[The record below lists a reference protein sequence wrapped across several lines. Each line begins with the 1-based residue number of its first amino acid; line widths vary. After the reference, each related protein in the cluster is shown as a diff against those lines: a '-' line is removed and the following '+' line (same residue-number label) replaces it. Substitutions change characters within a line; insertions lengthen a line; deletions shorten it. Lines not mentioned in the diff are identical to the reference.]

1 MSGSIF
7 TSSIG
12 KKMFMSISGCILVLF
27 LTFHMC
33 MNLALVFSDD
43 AYNAIC
49 GFLGA
54 NWYAVAATALL
65 ALVVILHIALAIVLT
80 LQNRKARGSIRY
92 RVTKREEGVEWS
104 SKNMLV
110 LGFVVI
116 IGLVFHL
123 VHFWYKM
130 MWTELMGAHEVA
142 LGATMVAPTNGAAIV
157 RYYFSQPLYLAI
169 YLVWFASIW
178 LHLTHGVWS
187 MMHSLGLNSK
197 VWFKRMK
204 CISGVAATVI
214 VGGFALCA
222 IILFLQGQGILPY
235 PLFGC
240 EAVEAAATACEA
252 AATACE
258 AACEA
263 GAAAC
268 EATCEAAAAAA
279 TNVAL

>member
-12 KKMFMSISGCILVLF
+12 KKMFMSISGCVLVLF

-33 MNLALVFSDD
+33 MNLALVISND

-54 NWYAVAATALL
+54 NWYAVAATVLL
-65 ALVVILHIALAIVLT
+65 AAVILFHFILAIVLT
-80 LQNRKARGSIRY
+80 IQNRKARGTIRY
-92 RVTKREEGVEWS
+92 RANAHEQGVEWS

-116 IGLVFHL
+116 IGLVLHL

-130 MWTELMGAHEVA
+130 MFAELQGAHEVA
-142 LGATMVAPTNGAAIV
+142 LGAAMVTPTDGAAIV
-157 RYYFSQPLYLAI
+157 RYYFAQLPYLLL
-169 YLVWFASIW
+169 YLVWFGGIW
-178 LHLTHGVWS
+178 MHLTHGVWS

-204 CISGVAATVI
+204 CISWIVSTVI
-214 VGGFALCA
+214 IGGFALCA
-222 IILFLQGQGILPY
+222 IVIYLQENFGILC
-235 PLFGC
+235 F
-240 EAVEAAATACEA
+240 
-252 AATACE
+252 
-258 AACEA
+258 
-263 GAAAC
+263 
-268 EATCEAAAAAA
+268 
-279 TNVAL
+279 

>member
-12 KKMFMSISGCILVLF
+12 KKMFMSISGCVLVLF

-33 MNLALVFSDD
+33 MNLALVISND

-54 NWYAVAATALL
+54 NWYAVAATVLL
-65 ALVVILHIALAIVLT
+65 ALVILLHLVLAIVLT
-80 LQNRKARGSIRY
+80 IQNRKARGSIRY
-92 RVTKREEGVEWS
+92 RANAHENGVEWS

-116 IGLVFHL
+116 LGLVFHL

-130 MWTELMGAHEVA
+130 MFAELMGNHAVELAAGLSVSPTD
-142 LGATMVAPTNGAAIV
+142 GATIV
-157 RYYFSQPLYLAI
+157 RYYFAQWPYLLI
-169 YLVWFASIW
+169 YLVWFAAIW

-187 MMHSLGLNSK
+187 MMHSIGLNSK

-204 CISGVAATVI
+204 CISWIVATI
-214 VGGFALCA
+214 IIGGFALCA
-222 IILFLQGQGILPY
+222 IVIFLQENFGILC
-235 PLFGC
+235 F
-240 EAVEAAATACEA
+240 
-252 AATACE
+252 
-258 AACEA
+258 
-263 GAAAC
+263 
-268 EATCEAAAAAA
+268 
-279 TNVAL
+279 

>member
-12 KKMFMSISGCILVLF
+12 KKMFMSISGCVLVLF

-33 MNLALVFSDD
+33 MNLALVFSDA

-65 ALVVILHIALAIVLT
+65 ALVIVLHIALAIVLT
-80 LQNRKARGSIRY
+80 IQNRKARGTIRY
-92 RVTKREEGVEWS
+92 RANAHEKGVEWS

-110 LGFVVI
+110 LGFVVLL
-116 IGLVFHL
+116 GLVFHL

-130 MWTELMGAHEVA
+130 MFAELAGAHEVV
-142 LGATMVAPTNGAAIV
+142 LGAATVSPTDGAAIV
-157 RYYFSQPLYLAI
+157 RYYFAQWPYLLL
-169 YLVWFASIW
+169 YLVWFGSIW

-204 CISGVAATVI
+204 CISTIAATVI
-214 VGGFALCA
+214 IGGFALCA
-222 IILFLQGQGILPY
+222 IVLFLQGNGILPY
-235 PLFGC
+235 PLF
-240 EAVEAAATACEA
+240 
-252 AATACE
+252 
-258 AACEA
+258 
-263 GAAAC
+263 
-268 EATCEAAAAAA
+268 
-279 TNVAL
+279 

>member
-12 KKMFMSISGCILVLF
+12 KKMFMSISGCVLLLF

-33 MNLALVFSDD
+33 MNLALVISND

-54 NWYAVAATALL
+54 NWYAVAATVLL
-65 ALVVILHIALAIVLT
+65 ALVVLLHFALAIVLT
-80 LQNRKARGSIRY
+80 IQNRRARGSIRY
-92 RVTKREEGVEWS
+92 AVTKRENGVEWS

-116 IGLVFHL
+116 LGLVFHL

-130 MWTELMGAHEVA
+130 MYAELAGLHEVA
-142 LGATMVAPTNGAAIV
+142 LGAATVLPTDGATIV
-157 RYYFSQPLYLAI
+157 RYYFAQWPYLLL
-169 YLVWFASIW
+169 YLVWFVAIW

-204 CISGVAATVI
+204 CISWIVATVI
-214 VGGFALCA
+214 IGGFALCA
-222 IILFLQGQGILPY
+222 IAIFLQENFGILN
-235 PLFGC
+235 F
-240 EAVEAAATACEA
+240 
-252 AATACE
+252 
-258 AACEA
+258 
-263 GAAAC
+263 
-268 EATCEAAAAAA
+268 
-279 TNVAL
+279 

>member
-33 MNLALVFSDD
+33 MNLALVISND

-54 NWYAVAATALL
+54 NWYAVAATVLL
-65 ALVVILHIALAIVLT
+65 ALVVLLHFGLAIVLT
-80 LQNRKARGSIRY
+80 IQNRKARGTIRY
-92 RVTKREEGVEWS
+92 AVTKREPGVEWS

-116 IGLVFHL
+116 FGLVAHL
-123 VHFWYKM
+123 MHFWLKM
-130 MWTELMGAHEVA
+130 MYAELQGAHEVA
-142 LGATMVAPTNGAAIV
+142 LGAAMVAPTDGAAIV
-157 RYYFSQPLYLAI
+157 RFYFSKWYYVAFYI
-169 YLVWFASIW
+169 VWFVAIW

-187 MMHSLGLNSK
+187 MMHSIGLNSK

-204 CISGVAATVI
+204 CISMIVATIIA
-214 VGGFALCA
+214 GGFALCA
-222 IILFLQGQGILPY
+222 IALFLQENFGILQ
-235 PLFGC
+235 F
-240 EAVEAAATACEA
+240 
-252 AATACE
+252 
-258 AACEA
+258 
-263 GAAAC
+263 
-268 EATCEAAAAAA
+268 
-279 TNVAL
+279 